1 MKVCDT
7 FFGGNM
13 QGNQRITI
21 SDRKSVEVDNVS
33 SVRAF
38 DEDGV
43 LLETPLGKISVE
55 GRELKIENFEK
66 ASGKILITGNIIGVF
81 YLEKAE
87 KKKGRGLFG

>member
-1 MKVCDT
+1 
-7 FFGGNM
+7 M
-13 QGNQRITI
+13 QGNQRISVI
-21 SDRKSVEVDNVS
+21 DRKNVEIDNVS

-55 GRELKIENFEK
+55 GKELKIENFEK
-66 ASGKILITGNIIGVF
+66 SSAKILISGNIIGVF

>member
-1 MKVCDT
+1 
-7 FFGGNM
+7 M

>member
-1 MKVCDT
+1 MRY
-7 FFGGNM
+7 FFGGYM
-13 QGNQRITI
+13 QGNQRISVI
-21 SDRKSVEVDNVS
+21 DRKSVEIDNVL

-55 GRELKIENFEK
+55 GSELKIENFEK
-66 ASGKILITGNIIGVF
+66 ASAKILISGNIIGVF
-81 YLEKAE
+81 YLEKSQ

>member
-1 MKVCDT
+1 
-7 FFGGNM
+7 M
-13 QGNQRITI
+13 QGNQRISVI
-21 SDRKSVEVDNVS
+21 DRKSVEIDNVS

-55 GRELKIENFEK
+55 GKELKIENFEK
-66 ASGKILITGNIIGVF
+66 SSAKILISGNIIGVF

>member
-1 MKVCDT
+1 
-7 FFGGNM
+7 M
-13 QGNQRITI
+13 QGNQRISVI
-21 SDRKSVEVDNVS
+21 DRKSVEIDNVL

-55 GRELKIENFEK
+55 GSELKIENFEK
-66 ASGKILITGNIIGVF
+66 ASAKILISGNIIGVF
-81 YLEKAE
+81 YLEKSQ

>member
-1 MKVCDT
+1 
-7 FFGGNM
+7 M
-13 QGNQRITI
+13 QSNQKITV

-33 SVRAF
+33 AVRAF
-38 DEDGV
+38 DEEGV
-43 LLETPLGKISVE
+43 LLETSLGKISVE

-66 ASGKILITGNIIGVF
+66 ASGKILISGSIIGVF

>member
-1 MKVCDT
+1 
-7 FFGGNM
+7 M
-13 QGNQRITI
+13 QGNQRISVI
-21 SDRKSVEVDNVS
+21 DKKSVEIDNVL

-55 GRELKIENFEK
+55 GSELKIENFEK
-66 ASGKILITGNIIGVF
+66 ASAKILISGNIIGVF
-81 YLEKAE
+81 YLEKSQ

>member
-1 MKVCDT
+1 
-7 FFGGNM
+7 M
-13 QGNQRITI
+13 QGNQRISVI
-21 SDRKSVEVDNVS
+21 DRKSVEIDNVL

-55 GRELKIENFEK
+55 GKELKIENFEK
-66 ASGKILITGNIIGVF
+66 SSAKILISGNIIGVF

>member
-1 MKVCDT
+1 
-7 FFGGNM
+7 M
-13 QGNQRITI
+13 QGNQRITV

-66 ASGKILITGNIIGVF
+66 VSGKILITGNIIGVF